1 MQLASSCLCYRN
13 IAPTNNYSLN
23 HPFMG
28 SVATFNVFLNYIEAL
43 PPVLTVAAKFTAV
56 GEWGME
62 RSSKHVV
69 EFVSCADNTS
79 VK

>member
-1 MQLASSCLCYRN
+1 
-13 IAPTNNYSLN
+13 
-23 HPFMG
+23 MG